1 MSCGP
6 LLIQSD
12 EAFNSLWDGDM
23 LAGKHLIRRV
33 GRLKTL
39 ITLVRTIKVYSTPSQ
54 KERRK
59 GKIFRFLN
67 YLDLPANIGARLR
80 VYNLFQVIDC
90 KILKILTAYSSLLKR
105 RIVTHYEETKVR
117 VIVFVVL
124 LTTDPNKHL

>member
-1 MSCGP
+1 MKNTNYPRQNDKG
-6 LLIQSD
+6 IFD
-12 EAFNSLWDGDM
+12 SL
-23 LAGKHLIRRV
+23 
-33 GRLKTL
+33 TE
-39 ITLVRTIKVYSTPSQ
+39 RTQ
-54 KERRK
+54 E

-67 YLDLPANIGARLR
+67 YVDLPANIGARLR